1 MQKKGE
7 RLKPPSLLISEKEPE
22 PIIRGYSFNYL
33 KKNST
38 IA

>member
-22 PIIRGYSFNYL
+22 PIIRGCLS
-33 KKNST
+33 
-38 IA
+38 II